1 MHNSDRSLHLNLHP
15 EDQREVVAQGWGQRH
30 PLTASPSL
38 PALEMALRALPGPL
52 RLLFRMPVPRT
63 FTMVYAPR
71 DPDELRVVC
80 RIVRAAVASG
90 RERYRKSGKKQD
102 EADDDER
109 EGERDGDNDKRSPE
123 PAAAAAAQ

>member
-15 EDQREVVAQGWGQRH
+15 DDQREVLAQGWGQRH
-30 PLTASPSL
+30 PLTATPRPRP
-38 PALEMALRALPGPL
+38 PALEKALKALPGPL

-80 RIVRAAVASG
+80 RIVRAAGYWVMARDLEMGDPPEVAMWDG
-90 RERYRKSGKKQD
+90 
-102 EADDDER
+102 
-109 EGERDGDNDKRSPE
+109 EGERSER
-123 PAAAAAAQ
+123 

>member
-15 EDQREVVAQGWGQRH
+15 DDQREVLAQGWGQRH
-30 PLTASPSL
+30 PLTASPPP
-38 PALEMALRALPGPL
+38 PALEKALRALPGPL

-80 RIVRAAVASG
+80 RIVRAAGYWVMARDLEMDDPPEAVAVW
-90 RERYRKSGKKQD
+90 D
-102 EADDDER
+102 VDV
-109 EGERDGDNDKRSPE
+109 EGERGERS
-123 PAAAAAAQ
+123 